1 MILIKSEIWAW
12 LVGKYDRSSGSHPST
27 SDGSWYLK
35 VCRNKSIK
43 YQVDFCT
50 TMYRVRG
57 VRISISSQNSDGVRT
72 SSELPLNFHQTG
84 ILVPGKLETSRVSG
98 KLVVFRDQHLCCA
111 RKFGRIGIYPNRRI
125 TAVLVNNRT
134 AHNPVLSYVGVA
146 SQYAAFPWLVTK
158 YTNIHFIRYSV
169 FRGKY
174 AFASTHSFGD
184 G

>member
-1 MILIKSEIWAW
+1 MI
-12 LVGKYDRSSGSHPST
+12 GKYDCSPGSHPST

-84 ILVPGKLETSRVSG
+84 ILVPGKLETSSFPG
-98 KLVVFRDQHLCCA
+98 FRDQTFMLS
-111 RKFGRIGIYPNRRI
+111 RGNLPNRRI

-146 SQYAAFPWLVTK
+146 SQYAAFP
-158 YTNIHFIRYSV
+158 
-169 FRGKY
+169 
-174 AFASTHSFGD
+174 
-184 G
+184 